1 MDTEV
6 ITPILL
12 GVNTLILI
20 ISMFLIVCK
29 RQPQFNDARILAKIE
44 KLNQDLQNKLD
55 QIKPTTQTLTPSQL
69 VYPDVNYQNYNLGV

>member
-1 MDTEV
+1 MDTEL
-6 ITPILL
+6 IAPILL

-20 ISMFLIVCK
+20 ISMFLIVRK

-44 KLNQDLQNKLD
+44 KLNQDLQKILD

>member
-1 MDTEV
+1 MDTELIV
-6 ITPILL
+6 PILL

-20 ISMFLIVCK
+20 ISMFLIVRK

-44 KLNQDLQNKLD
+44 KLNQDLQKILD